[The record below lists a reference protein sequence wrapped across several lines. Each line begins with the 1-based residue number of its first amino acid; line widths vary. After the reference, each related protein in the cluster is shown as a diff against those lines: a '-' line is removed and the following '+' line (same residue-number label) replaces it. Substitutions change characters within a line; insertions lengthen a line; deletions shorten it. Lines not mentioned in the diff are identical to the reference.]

1 MELKKSRM
9 VRSHPQDWVRTW
21 IEIDTRS
28 LFSNFEYFR
37 RLARGARMMAMIKS
51 NAYGHGLVLV
61 AKLLS
66 KKYRGVWF
74 GVDSITE
81 ALRLR
86 DEGIKN
92 PILVLGYTLPR
103 RLYEAAQRDI
113 AITISHFEGARELA
127 RLKKRPRFHLKFDTG
142 MHRQGFQESDMR
154 KLIRELERFGLNPD
168 GIYSHFSTAS
178 NRGFSK
184 KQIRTFEYMVQEVKR
199 VGISPGILHMNK
211 TEGVIN
217 FPEST
222 YDMVR
227 LGIGLYGYYP
237 AGTPRLRPVLSWH
250 TIVSEVKRVKKGEWV
265 SYDRTERLKR
275 DSKIAI
281 LPIGYWHGFDR
292 GLSSVGEV
300 LIRGKRARVLGR
312 VTMDMTMVDV
322 TKIPGVRVRDEVVII
337 GKQAPLEARRRSRLP
352 RFGRGPLTGQGR
364 RRITA
369 DDVAKKI
376 NTTSYE
382 ILTRINPLI
391 RKIVV

>member
-1 MELKKSRM
+1 M
-9 VRSHPQDWVRTW
+9 VRSHPNDWVRTW
-21 IEIDTRS
+21 IEIDSRS

-37 RLARGARMMAMIKS
+37 RRARCVRVMAMIKS
-51 NAYGHGLVLV
+51 NAYGHGLVVV

-103 RLYEAAQRDI
+103 WLPEAAQKDI
-113 AITISHFEGARELA
+113 AITISHFEGLREFA
-127 RLKKRPRFHLKFDTG
+127 RLAKRPRFHLKFDTG
-142 MHRQGFQESDMR
+142 MHRQGFQEGDIR
-154 KLIRELERFGLNPD
+154 KIIRELKRSRLNPE
-168 GIYSHFSTAS
+168 GAYSHFSAAS
-178 NRGFSK
+178 NRAFSRD
-184 KQIRTFEYMVQEVKR
+184 QIRVFERMVQKFGSAGV
-199 VGISPGILHMNK
+199 SPGILHMNK
-211 TEGVIN
+211 TEGIMN
-217 FPEST
+217 FSKST

-237 AGTPRLRPVLSWH
+237 AKGVRLKPVLTWK
-250 TIVSEVKRVKKGEWV
+250 TMVSEVKRVKKGEWI

-292 GLSSVGEV
+292 GLSSKGEV

-322 TKIPGVRVRDEVVII
+322 TDIPGVRVRDEAVII
-337 GKQAPLEARRRSRLP
+337 GKQ
-352 RFGRGPLTGQGR
+352 GNHQ
-364 RRITA
+364 ITA
-369 DDVAKKI
+369 DDIAGKI

-382 ILTRINPLI
+382 VLTRINPLI
-391 RKIVV
+391 HKRIL

>member
-1 MELKKSRM
+1 
-9 VRSHPQDWVRTW
+9 
-21 IEIDTRS
+21 
-28 LFSNFEYFR
+28 
-37 RLARGARMMAMIKS
+37 MMAMIKS

-250 TIVSEVKRVKKGEWV
+250 TIVSEVKCVKKGEWV
-265 SYDRTERLKR
+265 SYDRTERLKH

-292 GLSSVGEV
+292 GLSSKGEV

-369 DDVAKKI
+369 DDIAEKI

>member
-1 MELKKSRM
+1 MHTSR
-9 VRSHPQDWVRTW
+9 PQDWVRTW
-21 IEIDTRS
+21 IEIDSRS

-37 RLARGARMMAMIKS
+37 SRARGARMMAMIKS
-51 NAYGHGLVLV
+51 NAYGHGLVQV
-61 AKLLS
+61 AKLLAAGIS
-66 KKYRGVWF
+66 YQVSSIKAKKELHNTKYRIPYTDLWF

-81 ALRLR
+81 AVRLR

-103 RLYEAAQRDI
+103 RLSEAVKKDI

-142 MHRQGFQESDMR
+142 MHRQGFQESDAPE
-154 KLIRELERFGLNPD
+154 LIRELRRFGLNPD

-178 NRGFSK
+178 NRAFSK
-184 KQIRTFEYMVQEVKR
+184 KQIQTFEYMIREVKR
-199 VGISPGILHMNK
+199 AGIPFGILHMNK
-211 TEGVIN
+211 TEGIIN

-237 AGTPRLRPVLSWH
+237 AGTPRLRPVLSWK
-250 TIVSEVKRVKKGEWV
+250 TIVSEVKRVEKGEPV

-292 GLSSVGEV
+292 GLSSKGEV

-322 TKIPGVRVRDEVVII
+322 TDIPSVRIRDEVVLI
-337 GKQAPLEARRRSRLP
+337 GKQ
-352 RFGRGPLTGQGR
+352 GDN
-364 RRITA
+364 RITA

-376 NTTSYE
+376 STTSYE
-382 ILTRINPLI
+382 VLTRINPLV
-391 RKIVV
+391 RKVAV

>member
-1 MELKKSRM
+1 
-9 VRSHPQDWVRTW
+9 
-21 IEIDTRS
+21 
-28 LFSNFEYFR
+28 
-37 RLARGARMMAMIKS
+37 MMAMIKS

-237 AGTPRLRPVLSWH
+237 AGVPRLRPVLSWH
-250 TIVSEVKRVKKGEWV
+250 TIVSEVKCVKKGEWV

-369 DDVAKKI
+369 DDIAEKI

>member
-1 MELKKSRM
+1 
-9 VRSHPQDWVRTW
+9 
-21 IEIDTRS
+21 
-28 LFSNFEYFR
+28 
-37 RLARGARMMAMIKS
+37 MMAMIKS

-81 ALRLR
+81 AVRLR

-92 PILVLGYTLPR
+92 SILVLGYTLPR
-103 RLYEAAQRDI
+103 RLSEAAQKDI
-113 AITISHFEGARELA
+113 AITISHFEGLGELV

-142 MHRQGFQESDMR
+142 MHRQGFQERDIQ
-154 KLIRELERFGLNPD
+154 KLIRELKHFRLNPD

-178 NRGFSK
+178 NRAFSE
-184 KQIRTFEYMVQEVKR
+184 KQIRTFGDMIREVKR
-199 VGISPGILHMNK
+199 AGISPGILHMNK
-211 TEGVIN
+211 TEGIVGYPKSV
-217 FPEST
+217 F
-222 YDMVR
+222 DMVR
-227 LGIGLYGYYP
+227 LGIGFYGYYP
-237 AGTPRLRPVLSWH
+237 AKGVRLKPVLIWK
-250 TIVSEVKRVKKGEWV
+250 TIVSEVKCVEKGESV

-292 GLSSVGEV
+292 GLSSKGEV

-322 TKIPGVRVRDEVVII
+322 TDIPSVRIRDEVVLI
-337 GKQAPLEARRRSRLP
+337 GKQGES
-352 RFGRGPLTGQGR
+352 
-364 RRITA
+364 RITA
-369 DDVAKKI
+369 DDVAEKI